1 MIIEPE
7 GLSGREAYKLMISL
21 VVPRPIAWVTSVG
34 PDGVVNAAPFSYF
47 NGVTS
52 RPPIVSVSVAQHRHG
67 PKDTARNIEAFG
79 RFVVNLVDE
88 EAAEAMNR
96 TATEYP
102 YGVSEPEE
110 VGLELVQGETS
121 DVPGLAASPARIECS
136 VIRIV
141 PVGDPPVSHILGR
154 VEAFVLREGIAWDRA
169 EGVHPDELRLLGRM
183 GQNRY
188 CTTRD
193 LLAIDRIPY
202 RPESDDGS

>member
-7 GLSGREAYKLMISL
+7 GLTGREAYKLMISL

-52 RPPIVSVSVAQHRHG
+52 RPPIVAVSVAQRRSG
-67 PKDTARNIEAFG
+67 PKDTARNIEASG

-88 EAAEAMNR
+88 EHAEAMNR

-102 YGVSEPEE
+102 YGVSEPQE
-110 VGLELVQGETS
+110 VGLELADGVTGE
-121 DVPGLAASPARIECS
+121 VPGLAVSPARLECS
-136 VIRIV
+136 VVRIV
-141 PVGDPPVSHILGR
+141 PVGEPPVAHILGK
-154 VEAFVLREGIAWDRA
+154 VEAFLLSEGIPWDRA
-169 EGVHPDELRLLGRM
+169 EGIHPDHLRLIGRM
-183 GQNRY
+183 GQDRY

-202 RPESDDGS
+202 RPEGD